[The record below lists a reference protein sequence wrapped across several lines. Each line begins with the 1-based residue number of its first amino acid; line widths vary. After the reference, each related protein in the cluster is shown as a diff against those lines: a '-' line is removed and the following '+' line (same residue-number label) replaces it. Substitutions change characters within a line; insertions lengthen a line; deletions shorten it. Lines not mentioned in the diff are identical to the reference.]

1 MSLRTKGVIVLA
13 TVATVWIGSG
23 PLNAEENE
31 PAVTDATPPPAV
43 LVTGAST
50 GIGRSITEHLA
61 ANGVFVYAGAR
72 SQRDLDELDAIDNV
86 QSIRLDVTVDADI
99 QAAVDT
105 VTKAGRGLDGLVN
118 NAGVAIVGPL
128 IEVEESDLDFLF
140 DVNIYGPY
148 RVTKAFAP
156 LLIESK
162 GRVTTISSISGI
174 LSGTLFGPYSMSK
187 HAIEAYS
194 DSLARELER
203 FGVAVSVV
211 EPGNYRSQIGVT
223 LKKRMEANGVELE
236 GSLYAEDMRRMMSRM
251 DSDPSDEADPIAV
264 AQAVHH
270 ALFNDHPK
278 MRYMVVPNQRQAEIT
293 IRKQIEELVQ
303 LNQDHAHSYDRDQ
316 LVAMLDEAL
325 AALTLEGAPE

>member
-1 MSLRTKGVIVLA
+1 MSLRAKGVIALV
-13 TVATVWIGSG
+13 TVAAVWVGHGIST
-23 PLNAEENE
+23 AEEHQ
-31 PAVTDATPPPAV
+31 PAVTDSTPPPAV

-72 SQRDLDELDAIDNV
+72 SQSDLDELDALDNV

-99 QAAVDT
+99 EAAVET
-105 VTKAGRGLDGLVN
+105 VTKGGRGLHGLVN

-156 LLIESK
+156 LLIASE

-194 DSLARELER
+194 DSLARELAR
-203 FGVAVSVV
+203 FDVTVSVV
-211 EPGNYRSQIGVT
+211 EPGNYRSQIGAT
-223 LKKRMEANGVELE
+223 LKKRMEAQGIDPDD
-236 GSLYAEDMRRMMSRM
+236 SRYTEDMRRMMSRM
-251 DSDPSDEADPIAV
+251 GSDPSDEADPIAV
-264 AQAVHH
+264 AEAVHH
-270 ALFNDHPK
+270 ALFSDRPK

-293 IRKQIEELVQ
+293 IRKQIQELVE

-325 AALTLEGAPE
+325 AELTEEAPE